1 MAGPSIRGL
10 GNQSGAEIGAEQAE
24 NRVNRNAAMSGVIET
39 SISSERIFC
48 AHAPFTHSVGK
59 AVSLTLIL
67 DRVQFF

>member
-39 SISSERIFC
+39 SISSERIF
-48 AHAPFTHSVGK
+48 ALMLYSHTLLVRRSV
-59 AVSLTLIL
+59 
-67 DRVQFF
+67 